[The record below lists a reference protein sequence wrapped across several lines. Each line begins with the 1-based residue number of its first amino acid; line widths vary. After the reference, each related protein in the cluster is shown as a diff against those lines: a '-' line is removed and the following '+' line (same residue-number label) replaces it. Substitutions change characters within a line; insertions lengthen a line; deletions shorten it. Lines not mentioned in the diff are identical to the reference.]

1 MTSFNFTESKQKID
15 EHVKKE
21 CSNQNVEKGK
31 QELQMK
37 KKNIYIQFTNWNIN
51 FPHVVANHNVVMFH
65 PFGLG
70 TCIWCV

>member
-1 MTSFNFTESKQKID
+1 MTSFNFTESKQKAE

-31 QELQMK
+31 QKLQMK
-37 KKNIYIQFTNWNIN
+37 KIYWYSIHKLEYQF
-51 FPHVVANHNVVMFH
+51 PSCVANHNVVMFH